1 MTYKD
6 SKRWL
11 EAMHEEYKSL
21 MHNNI
26 SVLVPKSKDV
36 KIVGYI
42 WLFKLKDCIDKLE
55 PNKYKTSLITKGYTQ
70 DERVD

>member
-1 MTYKD
+1 
-6 SKRWL
+6 
-11 EAMHEEYKSL
+11 MHEEYKSL

-42 WLFKLKDCIDKLE
+42 WLFKLKDGIDKLE
-55 PNKYKTSLITKGYTQ
+55 PNKYKTSLIT
-70 DERVD
+70 